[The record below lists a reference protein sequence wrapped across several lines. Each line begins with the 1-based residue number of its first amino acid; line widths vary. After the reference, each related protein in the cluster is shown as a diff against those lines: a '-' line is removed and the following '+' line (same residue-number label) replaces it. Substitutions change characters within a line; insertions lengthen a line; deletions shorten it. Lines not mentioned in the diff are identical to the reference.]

1 MFNQHNSTG
10 GRSLICER
18 ATSVLNIS
26 QYLSFFKS
34 ILPLL
39 KSEALKYEK
48 CRDFFTTIALEI
60 ENVNNS
66 TTVQTHLN
74 VANAKEDKAIYICLT
89 QRL

>member
-1 MFNQHNSTG
+1 
-10 GRSLICER
+10 
-18 ATSVLNIS
+18 
-26 QYLSFFKS
+26 
-34 ILPLL
+34 
-39 KSEALKYEK
+39 LKYEK